1 VYGIG
6 QKNRFKAALPKT
18 KMPSN
23 SMWRHTDMRPTYSYE
38 FRYLSLTGGVALVYQ
53 TLCASDDD
61 ARRQAVVMNKP
72 LFAGYEIWR
81 ENSRIET
88 GSSISTPTA

>member
-1 VYGIG
+1 
-6 QKNRFKAALPKT
+6 
-18 KMPSN
+18 M
-23 SMWRHTDMRPTYSYE
+23 HPTNSYE

-61 ARRQAVVMNKP
+61 ARRQAAVMNRP
-72 LFAGYEIWR
+72 AFAGYEIWR

-88 GSSISTPTA
+88 GSTIPPPSA